1 MFPKNVYV
9 DTGPSAETR
18 AQSALRMV
26 VPPMD
31 PLLGSKPLFGGTDSQ
46 RPRRSSP
53 VTLTGPRLIPL
64 HIHRGRAIFSY
75 NRCSHF
81 SAPSMSRLAC
91 LARYHR
97 SSSFTVY
104 SYIPFELLS
113 DILGPT
119 HFQSV
124 FLRRTIASPKTFVR
138 KNHAVR
144 KYRNSN
150 SK

>member
-53 VTLTGPRLIPL
+53 VTLNGSSTNSTAHPPWPR
-64 HIHRGRAIFSY
+64 
-75 NRCSHF
+75 
-81 SAPSMSRLAC
+81 
-91 LARYHR
+91 
-97 SSSFTVY
+97 
-104 SYIPFELLS
+104 
-113 DILGPT
+113 DILVQPMLA
-119 HFQSV
+119 FLCSV
-124 FLRRTIASPKTFVR
+124 NESTCVSRTLSPLLVLHRLFV
-138 KNHAVR
+138 HPF
-144 KYRNSN
+144 
-150 SK
+150 